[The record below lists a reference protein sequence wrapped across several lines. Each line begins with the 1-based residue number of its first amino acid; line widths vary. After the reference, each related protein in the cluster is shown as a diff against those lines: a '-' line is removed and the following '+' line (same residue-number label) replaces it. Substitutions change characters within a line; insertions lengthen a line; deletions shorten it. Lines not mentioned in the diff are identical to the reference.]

1 MILAVLVCFLA
12 VNAAAYAAIAYD
24 KAMAVRGRR
33 RVPERRL
40 LGLALIGGSVG
51 AVAAQRV
58 LRHKTQK
65 EPFRSRLRAILVLH
79 GLMLLG
85 AAVVGA
91 DGLAIF
97 GEMVA
102 GAASWP

>member
-1 MILAVLVCFLA
+1 MPLVLVVYLLA
-12 VNAAAYAAIAYD
+12 VNAAAYAAFAYD
-24 KAMAVRGRR
+24 KAMAIEGRR

-65 EPFRSRLRAILVLH
+65 EPFRSQLQAIVAVHVL
-79 GLMLLG
+79 LLIG
-85 AAVVGA
+85 AVVAGPELIA
-91 DGLAIF
+91 DVAA
-97 GEMVA
+97 MVA
-102 GAASWP
+102 DIAP